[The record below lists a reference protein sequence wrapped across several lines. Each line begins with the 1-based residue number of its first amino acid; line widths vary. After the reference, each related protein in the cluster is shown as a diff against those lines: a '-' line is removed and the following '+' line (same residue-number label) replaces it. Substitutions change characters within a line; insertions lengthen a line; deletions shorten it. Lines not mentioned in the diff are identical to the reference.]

1 MSSRSS
7 TRPWSR
13 RQQGRRQPSGEG
25 AVLVAH
31 PSPDLYGSDRVLLES
46 VKALTG
52 AGRRVVV
59 ALPRPGPLVPLLTD
73 AGAQVRL
80 VETLVL
86 RKALLRPRGLV
97 VLVAGAL
104 RTLPGML
111 REIRAVGADV
121 VLVNT
126 VTLPTWLLAARLLRR
141 PVVCHVHEAEQLP
154 RPLALLLHAP
164 LLLADRL
171 VVNSAAAGAVLVAAL
186 PALRDRVRLLY
197 NGVPGPTTPAVPGR
211 AQVSGAAR
219 LLLVGRLSP
228 RKGTD
233 VAVLAVVE
241 LLRRGVDVHL
251 TVVGDVFAGY
261 EWYREQ
267 LQALVA
273 ASGIEDQVTFVPFQD
288 EVWPWFSAADVVL
301 VPSRAEP
308 FGNVAVEAAL
318 AQRPVVASA
327 VQGLMEI
334 VESGRTGVLVPADDP
349 AALAD
354 AVEGLVGDW
363 PAARRMAGRA
373 HTEAARRFSP
383 GAYRAG
389 LQTVLS
395 EVRGLP
401 RPCAR

>member
-1 MSSRSS
+1 MSSWSS
-7 TRPWSR
+7 RQPWSR
-13 RQQGRRQPSGEG
+13 DQRERGQPPTAGV
-25 AVLVAH
+25 VLVAH

-52 AGRRVVV
+52 AGRQVVV
-59 ALPRPGPLVPLLTD
+59 ALPRPGPLVPLLTEAD
-73 AGAQVRL
+73 AQVRL

-86 RKALLRPRGLV
+86 RKALLRPQGLV

-104 RTLPGML
+104 RTLPRML
-111 REIRAVGADV
+111 AEIRAVQADV

-164 LLLADRL
+164 LLLAHRL

-197 NGVPGPTTPAVPGR
+197 NGVPGPTTPAQPGR
-211 AQVSGAAR
+211 AQMSGAAR

-233 VAVLAVVE
+233 VAVLAVAE
-241 LLRRGVDVHL
+241 LVRRGVDVSL

-267 LQALVA
+267 LQELVSAHALEQRVA
-273 ASGIEDQVTFVPFQD
+273 FVPFQD
-288 EVWPWFSAADVVL
+288 DVWPWFAAADVVL

-327 VQGLMEI
+327 VQGLREI
-334 VESGRTGVLVPADDP
+334 VDSGRTGVLVPPDDP
-349 AALAD
+349 RALAD
-354 AVEGLVGDW
+354 AVAGLVEDW
-363 PAARRMAGRA
+363 PGACRMADRSRA
-373 HTEAARRFSP
+373 EAERRFSP
-383 GAYRAG
+383 SAYGAG
-389 LQTVLS
+389 LLAVLS
-395 EVRGLP
+395 DAEPPGRQ
-401 RPCAR
+401 R